1 MSSSLQT
8 PIQVEILAVAGAT
21 MMTLASVIDPLR
33 AANRLSGSTLFNW
46 SLKSHDGQ
54 PVALSGG
61 LTLPVTAP
69 FRSSDQ
75 GDYLMVV
82 ASFDHDRHASS
93 ELVAALRFASRNF
106 STVCGVEAGTWLLAR
121 AGLIDGRHVTTHWE
135 DLETLQQ
142 SYPDADIDDARFV
155 TDGKIWTCGG
165 ASPAFDMLLHLIKSH
180 TTSLLGLEVASVFV
194 YDQRHT
200 ADDRQPT
207 TSLGLLQDSEPKL
220 AAAIRM
226 MESHVDNPVTTA
238 AIARRLQISVKSLEI
253 LFRRVLQVTPG
264 AFYLNLRLQQ
274 ARKLVID
281 TRLGMQEIAVRTGF
295 GSQSTF
301 SRAFRNAFG
310 LAPLNLRHSRH
321 QVSLAQG

>member
-1 MSSSLQT
+1 MLIASPR
-8 PIQVEILAVAGAT
+8 PIHIEILAVTGST

-33 AANRLSGSTLFNW
+33 AANRLSGNTLFEW
-46 SLKSHDGQ
+46 SLTSYDGG

-61 LTLPVTAP
+61 LTLPVAAP

-82 ASFDHDRHASS
+82 ASFDHDKHASK
-93 ELVAALRFASRNF
+93 ELVASLRFASRNF
-106 STVCGVEAGTWLLAR
+106 PTVCGVEAGTWLLAR
-121 AGLIDGRHVTTHWE
+121 AGLINGRHVTTHWE
-135 DLETLQQ
+135 DLESLQQ
-142 SYPDADIDDARFV
+142 TYPGAEVSDARFV

-165 ASPAFDMLLHLIKSH
+165 ASPAFDMLLHLISH
-180 TTSLLGLEVASVFV
+180 HSTSQLALEVASVFV

-207 TSLGLLQDSEPKL
+207 TSLGLLEDREPKL

-226 MESHVDNPVTTA
+226 MENHIDNPVTTA
-238 AIARRLQISVKSLEI
+238 AIARRIGVSVKTLEL
-253 LFRRVLQVTPG
+253 LFRRALQVTPG

-281 TRLGMQEIAVRTGF
+281 TGLGLQEIAVRTGF
-295 GSQSTF
+295 GSQSAF

-310 LAPLNLRHSRH
+310 LAPLNLRQSRH
-321 QVSLAQG
+321 QTAVAQS